1 MTNPG
6 APPARSG
13 PRPPDHE
20 LRGDMMQKP
29 LFGPKPQPAAVPGTS
44 VTVDGEVVRVTF
56 ENDETGFRVLR
67 VNVEGRLA
75 PETWVGVLPS
85 TAPGTRVRA
94 TGRYERDGR
103 HGDQLKVETLLT
115 VAPSTMDGIERYL
128 GSGMVPGIGPAFAKR
143 IVEVFGLATL
153 EVLDRSP
160 ERLAEVPG
168 LGRGRVESVTKA
180 WEKQRAI
187 GAIMI
192 FLQGHGA
199 SPALAMRIFKRLGP
213 KAIDV
218 VTRSPYRLSLDVWG
232 IGFKTA
238 DRIAQSIGIKKD
250 DAARAQAGV
259 YQTLHDLSSRG
270 HVFAPR
276 GELCERAAAM
286 LEVDTLP
293 VEAAIDALAASK
305 HVRLEPLE
313 SGEAGEIGVYLV
325 EHYEAEVRLARR
337 MRSVLRK
344 DAPGQSR
351 LAAGVEAAI
360 AGFEKRAGVELAPAQ
375 RQAVQMAAQHK
386 VLVLTGGPGVGK
398 TTIVRAILSLFAEA
412 KLVVRLAAPTGR
424 AAKRMSEATGR
435 EAVTLH
441 RLLEFDPKSRAFAR
455 RNGRPLEGGAVII
468 DEASMLDLAL
478 ADALLQAVS
487 DDARLVLVGDV
498 DQLPSVGPGAVLR
511 DAIASGEVPTIR
523 LTEIFRQAAGSLI
536 VQNAH
541 RIHEGVPPES
551 ATGTGGEFYVIERTG
566 DKAAA
571 DTVVELATGRIPKG
585 FGLDP
590 RTSVQILTPMH
601 KGEAGTLMLNERLQ
615 QALNPHGLEV
625 KRGNKILRVGDKV
638 MQLRNDYDREVYNG
652 DIGFITE
659 IDAATKK
666 LVVRFDERN
675 VDYEESELDELV
687 LAYATSIHK
696 SQGSEYPAVIVP
708 ILTQHFVMLSRNLIY
723 TAVTRGK
730 KLVVLVADPRAIT
743 LALAETRKEER
754 KTYLAERLQGKGG
767 G

>member
-1 MTNPG
+1 
-6 APPARSG
+6 
-13 PRPPDHE
+13 
-20 LRGDMMQKP
+20 MMQKP

-75 PETWVGVLPS
+75 PETWVGVLPV

-180 WEKQRAI
+180 WEKQRSI

-199 SPALAMRIFKRLGP
+199 SPALAMRIYKRLGP

-218 VTRSPYRLSLDVWG
+218 VQRSPYRLSLDVWG

-238 DRIAQSIGIKKD
+238 DRIAQSIGIKRD

-276 GELCERAAAM
+276 GELAERAAAM
-286 LEVDTLP
+286 LEIDTLP
-293 VEAAIDALAASK
+293 VEVAIDALAASK
-305 HVRLEPLE
+305 HVRLESLE
-313 SGEAGEIGVYLV
+313 SGESGEIGVYLV
-325 EHYEAEVRLARR
+325 EHYDAEVRLARR

-344 DAPGQSR
+344 SAPGQSR

-435 EAVTLH
+435 EAVTMH
-441 RLLEFDPKSRAFAR
+441 RLLEFDPKSRTFAR

-541 RIHEGVPPES
+541 RIHEGLPPTS
-551 ATGTGGEFYVIERTG
+551 ATGAGGEFYVIERAG

-571 DTVVELATGRIPKG
+571 DTVLELATDRIPKG

-615 QALNPHGLEV
+615 QALNPHGQEV
-625 KRGNKILRVGDKV
+625 KRGNKTLRVGDKV

-659 IDAATKK
+659 IDTATKK
-666 LVVRFDERN
+666 LVVRFDERH
-675 VDYEESELDELV
+675 VDYEESELDELT

-767 G
+767 V

>member
-1 MTNPG
+1 
-6 APPARSG
+6 
-13 PRPPDHE
+13 
-20 LRGDMMQKP
+20 MMQKP

-75 PETWVGVLPS
+75 PETWVGVLPV

-180 WEKQRAI
+180 WEKQRSI

-199 SPALAMRIFKRLGP
+199 SPALAMRIYKRLGP

-218 VTRSPYRLSLDVWG
+218 VQRSPYRLSLDVWG

-238 DRIAQSIGIKKD
+238 DRIAQSIGIKRD

-276 GELCERAAAM
+276 GELAERAAAM
-286 LEVDTLP
+286 LEIDTLP
-293 VEAAIDALAASK
+293 VEVAIDALAASK
-305 HVRLEPLE
+305 HVRLESIE
-313 SGEAGEIGVYLV
+313 SGESGEIGVYLV
-325 EHYEAEVRLARR
+325 EHYDAEVRLARR

-435 EAVTLH
+435 EAVTMH
-441 RLLEFDPKSRAFAR
+441 RLLEFDPKSRTFAR

-541 RIHEGVPPES
+541 RIHEGLPPTS
-551 ATGTGGEFYVIERTG
+551 ATGAGGEFYVIERAG

-571 DTVVELATGRIPKG
+571 DTVLELATDRIPKG

-615 QALNPHGLEV
+615 QALNPHGQEV
-625 KRGNKILRVGDKV
+625 KRGNKTLRVGDKV

-659 IDAATKK
+659 IDTATKK
-666 LVVRFDERN
+666 LVVRFDERH
-675 VDYEESELDELV
+675 VDYEESELDELT

-767 G
+767 V

>member
-1 MTNPG
+1 
-6 APPARSG
+6 
-13 PRPPDHE
+13 
-20 LRGDMMQKP
+20 MQKP
-29 LFGPKPQPAAVPGTS
+29 LFGPKPQPAAVPGTN

-56 ENDETGFRVLR
+56 ENEETGFRVLR
-67 VNVEGRLA
+67 VAVEGRLA

-153 EVLDRSP
+153 EILDRSP
-160 ERLAEVPG
+160 SASPRSRPGAGPRRVGDQG
-168 LGRGRVESVTKA
+168 LGEAARHRGDHDLLAGPR
-180 WEKQRAI
+180 R
-187 GAIMI
+187 
-192 FLQGHGA
+192 L
-199 SPALAMRIFKRLGP
+199 PALAMRIYKVFGP
-213 KAIDV
+213 KAIEV
-218 VTRSPYRLSLDVWG
+218 VQRSPYKLSLDVWG

-259 YQTLHDLSSRG
+259 HQTLHDLSGRG

-276 GELCERAAAM
+276 GELAERAAAM
-286 LEVDTLP
+286 LELDTLP
-293 VEAAIDALAASK
+293 VEAAIDALAASR
-305 HVRLEPLE
+305 HVRLESLE
-313 SGEAGEIGVYLV
+313 SGEIGVYLV

-337 MRSVLRK
+337 MRAVLRK

-478 ADALLQAVS
+478 ADGLLQAVS

-498 DQLPSVGPGAVLR
+498 DQLPRWA
-511 DAIASGEVPTIR
+511 
-523 LTEIFRQAAGSLI
+523 QA
-536 VQNAH
+536 
-541 RIHEGVPPES
+541 RCC
-551 ATGTGGEFYVIERTG
+551 AT
-566 DKAAA
+566 
-571 DTVVELATGRIPKG
+571 P
-585 FGLDP
+585 
-590 RTSVQILTPMH
+590 S
-601 KGEAGTLMLNERLQ
+601 
-615 QALNPHGLEV
+615 
-625 KRGNKILRVGDKV
+625 
-638 MQLRNDYDREVYNG
+638 
-652 DIGFITE
+652 
-659 IDAATKK
+659 
-666 LVVRFDERN
+666 
-675 VDYEESELDELV
+675 
-687 LAYATSIHK
+687 
-696 SQGSEYPAVIVP
+696 
-708 ILTQHFVMLSRNLIY
+708 
-723 TAVTRGK
+723 
-730 KLVVLVADPRAIT
+730 PRARCRRS
-743 LALAETRKEER
+743 A
-754 KTYLAERLQGKGG
+754 
-767 G
+767 